1 MRKLRKSEPREITK
15 DEAKSAQ
22 PCGCSVPVS
31 QRVAIVSEEDQWG
44 EERVDTTAEEEQGGR
59 NMEAQTGLGRALMS
73 P

>member
-1 MRKLRKSEPREITK
+1 M
-15 DEAKSAQ
+15 
-22 PCGCSVPVS
+22 PVS

-59 NMEAQTGLGRALMS
+59 NMEAQTGLGRALIS

>member
-1 MRKLRKSEPREITK
+1 MK

-31 QRVAIVSEEDQWG
+31 QRVATVSEEDQWG
-44 EERVDTTAEEEQGGR
+44 EERVDTTTAEEEQGGR